1 MSDDSTIE
9 YTSTSKHVYIPSLHF
24 PDGSQT
30 SMTNFNTEDRSRLS
44 MTSTEVQ
51 KTAEPQKGSK
61 EEENNETQQN
71 QKSTCCLLL

>member
-30 SMTNFNTEDRSRLS
+30 SVTNFNSEDRSRLS
-44 MTSTEVQ
+44 MTETEGH
-51 KTAEPQKGSK
+51 KTTTTILKPT
-61 EEENNETQQN
+61 EEEEKKEP
-71 QKSTCCLLL
+71 KSSCCLLL